1 MTEPISSTVISEM
14 ALQVCS
20 LEELQR
26 LSRPTRLGFLHLL
39 EQKALRKGA
48 PLTRMEILGVKE
60 IALDYVSPDLFNQSA
75 SMKGG

>member
-1 MTEPISSTVISEM
+1 MTESTQLDLAAM

-48 PLTRMEILGVKE
+48 ALTRMEILGIKE
-60 IALDYVSPDLFNQSA
+60 IALDYVSPDVFNRQA
-75 SMKGG
+75 PKEGG